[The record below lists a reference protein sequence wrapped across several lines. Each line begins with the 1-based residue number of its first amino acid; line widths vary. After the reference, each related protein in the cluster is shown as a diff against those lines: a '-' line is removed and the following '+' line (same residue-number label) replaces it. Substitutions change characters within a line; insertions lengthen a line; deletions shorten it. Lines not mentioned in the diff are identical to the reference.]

1 MQESQRPRLRDRIVF
16 LEDYDM
22 HVARYLVQGADVWL
36 NVPRRPL
43 EASGTSGMK
52 AAVNGGLNLSVLDG
66 WWAEGY
72 SPESGWAIGSGEQYE
87 DPEENDAVEAEA
99 LYTLLEREVIPAFYS
114 RDSSGRPREWTTM
127 MTASIRNARRP
138 RSAPAAWCA
147 TTPSARTCRPTARPS
162 ALAAGKGKGAVEMA
176 RWRERMAAA
185 WPEVSVRSEIAR
197 QRLGR
202 RGHRPGGRGRRDPRL
217 AHHRRR
223 RASRWWP
230 ARRTARAAWSPR
242 RVVEGIHEGAA
253 GAEQRF
259 LAVVPAAE
267 SGRLAVA
274 ARVVPLRP
282 DGAAPSRA
290 S

>member
-1 MQESQRPRLRDRIVF
+1 MQIIIAGKAHPLDVPGKELLRDVVQESQRPRLRERIVF

-72 SPESGWAIGSGEQYE
+72 TPETGWAVGSGEQYE

-127 MTASIRNARRP
+127 MTAVDPQRRRPLQHRADGARVRRARLPARPPQGDPARR
-138 RSAPAAWCA
+138 
-147 TTPSARTCRPTARPS
+147 
-162 ALAAGKGKGAVEMA
+162 
-176 RWRERMAAA
+176 
-185 WPEVSVRSEIAR
+185 R
-197 QRLGR
+197 Q
-202 RGHRPGGRGRRDPRL
+202 GRGRG
-217 AHHRRR
+217 
-223 RASRWWP
+223 ASSPAGATGWWP
-230 ARRTARAAWSPR
+230 PGRT
-242 RVVEGIHEGAA
+242 
-253 GAEQRF
+253 
-259 LAVVPAAE
+259 
-267 SGRLAVA
+267 
-274 ARVVPLRP
+274 
-282 DGAAPSRA
+282 
-290 S
+290 